1 MLATLDV
8 ALVVIAGRIFY
19 GVTPQGSLLLLF
31 LVSIVFLGSALAL
44 GLLFSCIMPTQQLAM
59 LLSFLATSVPTML
72 LSGFAFPVR
81 NMPWILQQIA
91 VVLPAT
97 HYITMVRAIILKGGD
112 RPDLATLL
120 ALLAITLVLIAISVR
135 RFSKTL

>member
-1 MLATLDV
+1 
-8 ALVVIAGRIFY
+8 
-19 GVTPQGSLLLLF
+19 
-31 LVSIVFLGSALAL
+31 
-44 GLLFSCIMPTQQLAM
+44 
-59 LLSFLATSVPTML
+59 ML

-97 HYITMVRAIILKGGD
+97 HYITMVRAIILKGVGID
-112 RPDLATLL
+112 LIWRPLL